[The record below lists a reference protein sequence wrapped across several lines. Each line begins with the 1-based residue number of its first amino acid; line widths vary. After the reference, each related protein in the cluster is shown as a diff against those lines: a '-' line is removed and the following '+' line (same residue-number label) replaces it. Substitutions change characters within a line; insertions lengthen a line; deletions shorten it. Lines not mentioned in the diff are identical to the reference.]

1 APRDA
6 TIRLNLARA
15 YVQSGALPKARDAY
29 IELLKLAPATWEA
42 MYELGKAYL
51 SLGDQASAKKTL
63 SELLAKKPDFRARVE
78 VETILSGL

>member
-1 APRDA
+1 
-6 TIRLNLARA
+6 
-15 YVQSGALPKARDAY
+15 
-29 IELLKLAPATWEA
+29 
-42 MYELGKAYL
+42 MYDLGKVYL